1 MHDLAVQLRAGQL
14 YLHNAHN
21 IGSKGPSFF
30 SDHKWFGK
38 SYAAF
43 EEAYDHVVERMIG
56 LGYDIDL
63 QSITKNAAKEAA
75 SYSTAVMTPELC
87 FRTQLKI
94 EQEICS
100 LIRGYVPNVDDG
112 TQNLLQGLAD
122 DSLDRQYQIKQ
133 RLS

>member
-1 MHDLAVQLRAGQL
+1 MHELAVQFRAGHL

-30 SDHKWFGK
+30 SDHAWFET
-38 SYAAF
+38 SYKAF
-43 EEAYDHVVERMIG
+43 EEAYDKVVERMIG
-56 LGYDIDL
+56 LGYDVNL
-63 QSITKNAAKEAA
+63 QSIIKSAAKEAA

-87 FRTQLKI
+87 FRTQLKL
-94 EQEICS
+94 EQEICAM
-100 LIRGYVPNVDDG
+100 IRNYVPNVDDG

-122 DSLDRQYQIKQ
+122 ESLDRQYAIKQ